1 MRHAKLE
8 LMIRSKSKKYKNKTN
23 QNISL
28 YTLAVLIFFKKVVL
42 MNLFSNGLGIRARDI
57 FFCILKM
64 FHFAFSKIWQQVR
77 ERSK

>member
-42 MNLFSNGLGIRARDI
+42 MNLFSNGFGIRTRDI
-57 FFCILKM
+57 FVSILKM
-64 FHFAFSKIWQQVR
+64 FHFAFFKNMATS
-77 ERSK
+77 